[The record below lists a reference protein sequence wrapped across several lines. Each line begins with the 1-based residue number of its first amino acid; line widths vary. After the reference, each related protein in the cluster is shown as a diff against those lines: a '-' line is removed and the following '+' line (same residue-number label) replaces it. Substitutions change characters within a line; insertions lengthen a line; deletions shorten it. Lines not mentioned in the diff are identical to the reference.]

1 MTNLSITAHQVD
13 FSLRYECY
21 FAIDLDIADV
31 SEKYGMTLSCEDVD
45 GPTEKIVGCQG
56 LMKPQNISLLFFQ
69 FARSCGT
76 REPGVGISIPFGVE
90 NLESV
95 IRSLCEKLR
104 DDFSLGFEAFSFS
117 QDINQNYLVEPPF

>member
-1 MTNLSITAHQVD
+1 MTQVSITAHQVD

-31 SEKYGMTLSCEDVD
+31 SEKYGLALSCEDAD

-56 LMKPQNISLLFFQ
+56 LMKPQNVALLFFQ
-69 FARSCGT
+69 FAHSCGN
-76 REPGVGISIPFGVE
+76 REPGVGLSIPLGVE

-95 IRSLCEKLR
+95 IRNLCEKLR
-104 DDFSLGFEAFSFS
+104 DDFGLSSGAFSFS